1 MPHLCSTV
9 RNPSEVGVPEGKL
22 SGLEAGE
29 WTPDVKMLRCL
40 CKLFKVSSSL
50 HTHVEA
56 QKVSVTSCFLVWV
69 SSKGPSSMERLA
81 QVGVCALLSPCT
93 CASTPTPTPQGIGRT
108 EHGSVGEPAGI
119 ASGAGFP
126 SLCRQG
132 RTQGGS
138 LHKPFGSLSLFRCF

>member
-1 MPHLCSTV
+1 
-9 RNPSEVGVPEGKL
+9 
-22 SGLEAGE
+22 
-29 WTPDVKMLRCL
+29 
-40 CKLFKVSSSL
+40 
-50 HTHVEA
+50 
-56 QKVSVTSCFLVWV
+56 
-69 SSKGPSSMERLA
+69 MERLA

-138 LHKPFGSLSLFRCF
+138 LHKPFGRLIPLPMLLKGQYSQDVYHA